1 MCKEGQKTLSYAY
14 KKMSIESLEQLQ
26 NKFNEESSDFRDELL
41 IDMIYLCTFGM
52 EDPIRESVADSIS
65 LIARQRD
72 GTKSS
77 GGINI
82 RMISGDHLLTCLNVA
97 VKVGIIN

>member
-1 MCKEGQKTLSYAY
+1 
-14 KKMSIESLEQLQ
+14 
-26 NKFNEESSDFRDELL
+26 
-41 IDMIYLCTFGM
+41 M
-52 EDPIRESVADSIS
+52 EDPIRESVTESIN

-82 RMISGDHLLTCLNVA
+82 RMISGDHLFTCLNVA
-97 VKVGIIN
+97 EKVGIIS

>member
-1 MCKEGQKTLSYAY
+1 
-14 KKMSIESLEQLQ
+14 
-26 NKFNEESSDFRDELL
+26 
-41 IDMIYLCTFGM
+41 MIYLCTFGL
-52 EDPIRESVADSIS
+52 EDPIRESVAESIN

-82 RMISGDHLLTCLNVA
+82 RMISGDHLFTCLTVA
-97 VKVGIIN
+97 EKVGIIS